1 MSLFSR
7 RKNPFFDPNKY
18 HHTPT
23 GFRNPPGSPRM
34 RVLSAEMAR
43 EAAHFLGEMRRAL
56 SDPYPFPASH
66 VIPAREALQGWVD
79 HRQSHKVLWLGHAC
93 FLLSFGGVHVLT
105 DPFLT
110 DYASPIPLSTTRR
123 IVPSAIP
130 IAELPPVHV
139 ILLSHNHYDHLDA
152 PALKQLA
159 QRFPLAQVVVP
170 LGLKGMMEQAGFSR
184 VQEGD
189 WWDVFDVAGISV
201 RLVPAVHTSRRG
213 VGDTNRSLW
222 CGFAFG
228 DGQRQVY
235 FAGDTAYGAVFRE
248 IGSLC
253 GPFSLGLVPIG
264 AYEPRI
270 LMQSVHCTP
279 EEAIQIGI
287 DIGARHLV
295 GMHWGTIRLTVE
307 PMLQPKERF
316 LTGAEGPART
326 VLRIGETIIMPE

>member
-1 MSLFSR
+1 MGFFSR
-7 RKNPFFDPNKY
+7 PKNPYFDATKY
-18 HHTPT
+18 HHTPK
-23 GFRNPPGSPRM
+23 GFRNPPGSPGM

-43 EAAHFLGEMRRAL
+43 EAAHFLGEMRRAIA
-56 SDPYPFPASH
+56 DPYPFPDSH
-66 VIPAREALQGWVD
+66 VIPPEQALAEWTAMREPYKL
-79 HRQSHKVLWLGHAC
+79 LWLGHAC
-93 FLLSFGGVHVLT
+93 FMLSFGGIHVLT

-110 DYASPIPLSTTRR
+110 DYASPLPLANTRR
-123 IVPSAIP
+123 LVPAAIP
-130 IAELPPVHV
+130 IADLPPVHV

-159 QRFPLAQVVVP
+159 KRFPLAQVVVP
-170 LGLKGMMEQAGFSR
+170 LGLKSMMHVAGFSR

-189 WWDVFDVAGISV
+189 WWDVFELAGLSV

-213 VGDTNRSLW
+213 LGDTNRSLW

-228 DGQRQVY
+228 DASRQVY

-248 IGSLC
+248 IGALC

-264 AYEPRI
+264 AYEPRV

-279 EEAIQIGI
+279 EEAIRIGI

-307 PMLQPKERF
+307 PMLEPQERF
-316 LTGAEGPART
+316 LAGDDAPARS
-326 VLRIGETIIMPE
+326 VMRIGETMYLPD

>member
-1 MSLFSR
+1 MGIFSR
-7 RKNPFFDPNKY
+7 RPNPYYDPQKY
-18 HHTPT
+18 HHTPK
-23 GFRNPPGSPRM
+23 GFRNPPGSPRA

-56 SDPYPFPASH
+56 ADPYPFPESH
-66 VIPAREALQGWVD
+66 VLAPADALAGWGA
-79 HRQSHKVLWLGHAC
+79 HHEPYKLLWLGHAC
-93 FLLSFGGVHVLT
+93 FLLSFGGIHVLT

-110 DYASPIPLSTTRR
+110 DYASPLPLATTRR
-123 IVPSAIP
+123 IVPAAIP
-130 IAELPPVHV
+130 IAELPPIHV

-159 QRFPLAQVVVP
+159 RRFPLAQVVVP
-170 LGLKGMMEQAGFSR
+170 LGLGAMMVAAGFSR

-189 WWDVFDVAGISV
+189 WWDAFDTAGLSV

-213 VGDTNRSLW
+213 LGDTNRSLW

-228 DGQRQVY
+228 DASRRVY

-248 IGSLC
+248 IGALC

-264 AYEPRI
+264 AYEPRL
-270 LMQSVHCTP
+270 LMQSVHCNP
-279 EEAIQIGI
+279 EEAVRIGM

-307 PMLQPKERF
+307 PMLEPKARF
-316 LTGAEGPART
+316 LAGTEGPDRS
-326 VLRIGETIIMPE
+326 VLRVGETMPLPE

>member
-1 MSLFSR
+1 
-7 RKNPFFDPNKY
+7 
-18 HHTPT
+18 
-23 GFRNPPGSPRM
+23 M
-34 RVLSAEMAR
+34 RVLTAEMAR
-43 EAAHFLGEMRRAL
+43 EAAHFLGEMRRAVA
-56 SDPYPFPASH
+56 DPYPFPASH
-66 VIPAREALQGWVD
+66 VIPAEESLRGWAQQRE
-79 HRQSHKVLWLGHAC
+79 SHKLLWLGHAC
-93 FLLSFGGVHVLT
+93 FMLSFGGVHVLT

-110 DYASPIPLSTTRR
+110 EHASPVPLSTTRR
-123 IVPSAIP
+123 IVPAAIP
-130 IAELPPVHV
+130 IDALPPIHV

-159 QRFPLAQVVVP
+159 KRFPLAQVVVP
-170 LGLKGMMEQAGFSR
+170 LGLKDMMHKAGFSR

-189 WWDVFDVAGISV
+189 WWDAFEVGGISV
-201 RLVPAVHTSRRG
+201 RIVPAVHTSRRG

-248 IGSLC
+248 IGALC

-264 AYEPRI
+264 AYEPRV

-279 EEAIQIGI
+279 EEAVSIGI

-295 GMHWGTIRLTVE
+295 GMHWGTIRLTLE
-307 PMLQPKERF
+307 PMLEPRERF
-316 LTGAEGPART
+316 LAGEEAPSRT
-326 VLRIGETIIMPE
+326 VLRIGETMTIPE